1 MITLKE
7 ILTFQAENKIS
18 DLHLIT
24 GEVPCMRQSN

>member
-7 ILTFQAENKIS
+7 ILKFQADNEIS